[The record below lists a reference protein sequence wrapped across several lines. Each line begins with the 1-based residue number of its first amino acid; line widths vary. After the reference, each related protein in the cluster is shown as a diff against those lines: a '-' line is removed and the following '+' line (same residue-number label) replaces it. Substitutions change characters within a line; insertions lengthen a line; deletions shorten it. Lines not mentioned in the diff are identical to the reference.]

1 MIIKLEPINDN
12 NRDAVLA
19 LSVREDQPFVATNEV
34 SLRQAD
40 ETNAEYPGVARPFG
54 IYADNRLVG
63 FCMLAVNLE
72 EEDED
77 DRCYLWRFMID
88 QNEQGK
94 GYGQAALKE
103 IIRYFRDL
111 GGERV
116 LLSTEPENERGLHV
130 YHKAGFL
137 DTGCIDDG
145 EEVLRLFLKTTTKK
159 ERDTFLWYD
168 VDVKE
173 RLQIKGKNG
182 YGVSIAINDGEE
194 LQLYCAGSGRN
205 GEEFPVNRDML
216 FQAGSV
222 SKPMFAITLLR
233 FADKGKIDLD
243 ADISGVVP
251 EFVKKEPLTFAALL
265 SHTAGYNVHGFPGYP
280 AKHEPLS
287 LEDVLNGKGNTPKLR
302 RIKPYGM
309 QHEYSGGGITLA
321 QLAFE
326 RITGMTL
333 KEAFQKE
340 VAEPLGLKRTGY
352 FQPLDGELLSNAAF
366 GGRLAYKEDAAHGY
380 HYYPEHAAAGLWSTP
395 TELTKI
401 GLALSRSYRRGGFLK
416 KKTAH
421 RMLTP
426 VMDNYGL
433 CIYNL
438 RGDVGE
444 HSGWNEGFLT
454 EWMFSL
460 DKDLCVASMTNRSND
475 KIDWAQ
481 TYVAL
486 ELFQNVEANMNE
498 DMCKR
503 RRKSFCGKYEQN
515 AEDFRIEE
523 VYMEDEKLFAR
534 VVTEEGEKVYELYPI
549 GKKTF
554 GRKGGFAKI
563 EFGDNCLVI
572 DGITC
577 KKL

>member
-1 MIIKLEPINDN
+1 MNIKLIPVNDE
-12 NRDAVLA
+12 NREAVLA
-19 LSVREDQPFVATNEV
+19 LSVREDQPFVAPNDV

-40 ETNAEYPGVARPFG
+40 ETNEEYPGVARPFA

-145 EEVLRLFLKTTTKK
+145 EAVLRLFLKKTTKK

-251 EFVKKEPLTFAALL
+251 EFVKKGPLTFAALL

-352 FQPLDGELLSNAAF
+352 FQPLDEELVKNAAF
-366 GGRLAYKEDAAHGY
+366 GGRLAYKEDVAHGY

-401 GLALSRSYRRGGFLK
+401 GLALSRSYRKGGFLK
-416 KKTAH
+416 KKTAR

-444 HSGWNEGFLT
+444 HGGWNEGFLT

-460 DKDLCVASMTNRSND
+460 NKDLCVASMTNRSND

-481 TYVAL
+481 TYVVL

-498 DMCKR
+498 DMCR
-503 RRKSFCGKYEQN
+503 RGRKAFCGKYEQN
-515 AEDFRIEE
+515 TEDFRIEE

-534 VVTEEGEKVYELYPI
+534 VITEEGEKVYELYPI

-563 EFGDNCLVI
+563 VFGDNCLTV